1 VKRINS
7 GLSPA
12 RWALRWK
19 LFLAAICL
27 IALFVCV
34 TAWELFS
41 PEYFECHHI
50 PQPFTSQQSPNQAVF
65 IARVVATG
73 NLWPRN
79 ADSIGE
85 GYPRR
90 YWGLAFVEKTL
101 WGLPWWDRKI
111 VLLTFFVRGG
121 QGFKRG
127 ETYFVEGNRQ
137 SRRLTRLLPIFEVHC
152 TRTAALKYA
161 EVDLRVLK
169 DGPPKNG
176 VRIIG
181 YTYRHTSA
189 NEWKEVPGT
198 KVGIDGPAGE
208 TIVTSDPQ
216 GIYDVNGLPAGAY
229 DVHGM
234 AAETGPHWAHPIC
247 YWMGSQS
254 LKAGDARE
262 CNVFVP

>member
-1 VKRINS
+1 MKRIWLA
-7 GLSPA
+7 LSRA
-12 RWALRWK
+12 RWTLRWR
-19 LFLAAICL
+19 LFLAAVCL
-27 IALFVCV
+27 IGLFVGV

-50 PQPFTSQQSPNQAVF
+50 PQPFTSQQSLNQAVF
-65 IARVVATG
+65 IARVVGTG

-90 YWGLAFVEKTL
+90 YWGLALVEKTF

-111 VLLTFFVRGG
+111 VPLTFFVRGG
-121 QGFKRG
+121 KGFKRG

-137 SRRLTRLLPIFEVHC
+137 SRRMTRLLPIFEVHC

-161 EVDLRVLK
+161 EVDLRALR

-176 VRIIG
+176 IRIIG
-181 YTYRHTSA
+181 YTYRRTST
-189 NEWKEVPGT
+189 NEWKEASST
-198 KVGIDGPAGE
+198 NVGISGPAGE
-208 TIVTSDPQ
+208 TVVTSDPQ
-216 GIYDVNGLPAGAY
+216 GLYDISGLPPGPY

-234 AAETGPHWAHPIC
+234 DPTVGPYWTHPIC
-247 YWMGSQS
+247 HWVGSQS
-254 LKAGDARE
+254 LKTGDVRE
-262 CNVFVP
+262 CIVYAP

>member
-1 VKRINS
+1 MKRIFS
-7 GLSPA
+7 ALSPA

-19 LFLAAICL
+19 LFFAAICL
-27 IALFVCV
+27 IALFVCA

-90 YWGLAFVEKTL
+90 YWGLALVEKTL
-101 WGLPWWDRKI
+101 WGLPWWDQKI

-121 QGFKRG
+121 EGFKRG

-181 YTYRHTSA
+181 YTYRRTSA
-189 NEWKEVPGT
+189 NGWKEVPST
-198 KVGIDGPAGE
+198 KVGISGPAGE
-208 TIVTSDPQ
+208 TVVTSDPQ
-216 GIYDVNGLPAGAY
+216 GLYDVIGLPPGGY

-234 AAETGPHWAHPIC
+234 APETGPYWAHPIC
-247 YWMGSQS
+247 YWLGSQS
-254 LKAGDARE
+254 LKTGDVRE
-262 CNVFVP
+262 CNVYAP